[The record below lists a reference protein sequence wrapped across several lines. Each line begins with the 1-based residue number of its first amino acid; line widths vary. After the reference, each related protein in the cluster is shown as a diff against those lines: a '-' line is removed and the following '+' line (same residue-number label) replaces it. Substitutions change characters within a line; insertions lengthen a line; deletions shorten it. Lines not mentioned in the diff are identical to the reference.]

1 MYYVEITTGTRVS
14 IYAIRALYPHMSIPE
29 GADLSDLG
37 YAPLLEDPVPVAS
50 DGEYLTRGPIVERVG
65 KWYATWV
72 VNPKPV
78 PISVSKYQAVEALS
92 RAGYLTTVDTIMA
105 SPETPE
111 ETKRAWTHATELFRD
126 SPTVLLLA
134 NVLGITSEG
143 LDTIF
148 IEAGSIVA

>member
-1 MYYVEITTGTRVS
+1 MYYIELATEQRFALRELRLLLPTVS
-14 IYAIRALYPHMSIPE
+14 IPD
-29 GADLSDLG
+29 GADLLDLG

-78 PISVSKYQAVEALS
+78 PISVTKYQAVEALS
-92 RAGYLTTVDTIMA
+92 RAGYLTAVDAIMA

-143 LDTIF
+143 LDTLF
-148 IEAGSIVA
+148 VEAGSIVA